1 MRRKSI
7 GIVLVMLV
15 LVLGLLPLRAQNPT
29 PDPRN
34 PKNLPLCAD
43 LTGATNPI
51 VRYDIPPQTVNSGG
65 VYCRVLAQ
73 DSRFLVN
80 SAQIG
85 NQDALNLGI
94 VQAVDVFAILINGS
108 TVQTFNNPIRICLLG
123 TGGFFYL
130 DATQS
135 PRQLQQVAT
144 TVEGSYTC
152 GSVPNAGTVM
162 LTTSTGSAVPPPAS
176 TLAPGVTPSPGATPG
191 PGTPTTVVS
200 GFSGPLSGC
209 SVTTTR
215 IVRLRAEANT
225 TSAILDRLPYNT
237 TWRAT
242 ERVPGWIRIV
252 WKDRQGWVSD
262 SFLTTVGTCG
272 G

>member
-1 MRRKSI
+1 MTRQQLW
-7 GIVLVMLV
+7 IVLVCLV
-15 LVLGLLPLRAQNPT
+15 LALGVLPLNAQT

-73 DSRFLVN
+73 DGRFLVN

-85 NQDALNLGI
+85 NMDALNLGI
-94 VQAVDVFAILINGS
+94 QQAVDVFAILINGS
-108 TVQTFNNPIRICLLG
+108 TVQSFNNPIRLCLLG

-135 PRQLQQVAT
+135 PRQLQQIAA
-144 TVEGSYTC
+144 TVEGGYTC
-152 GSVPNAGTVM
+152 GSVSNAGTVM
-162 LTTSTGSAVPPPAS
+162 LTSSTGAVVPPPVS
-176 TLAPGVTPSPGATPG
+176 TLPPGVTPTAGATPG
-191 PGTPTTVVS
+191 PGTPTVVAGYS
-200 GFSGPLSGC
+200 GALSGC
-209 SVTTTR
+209 TVTTTR

-237 TWRAT
+237 TWQAT
-242 ERVPGWIRIV
+242 ERVPGWIRII
-252 WKDRQGWVSD
+252 WRDRQGWVSD
-262 SFLTTVGTCG
+262 SYLLTTGTCG
-272 G
+272 S

>member
-1 MRRKSI
+1 MTRQPRW
-7 GIVLVMLV
+7 IVLVCVV
-15 LVLGLLPLRAQNPT
+15 LALGVLPLHAQT

-51 VRYDIPPQTVNSGG
+51 VRYDIPPQTVSSGG

-85 NQDALNLGI
+85 NMDALNLGI
-94 VQAVDVFAILINGS
+94 IQAVDVFAILINGS
-108 TVQTFNNPIRICLLG
+108 TVQSFNNSIRICLLG

-135 PRQLQQVAT
+135 PRQLQQVAST
-144 TVEGSYTC
+144 LEGSYTC

-162 LTTSTGSAVPPPAS
+162 LTSATGAAVPPPAS
-176 TLAPGVTPSPGATPG
+176 TLPPGVTSTAGATPG
-191 PGTPTTVVS
+191 PGTPTAVVA
-200 GFSGPLSGC
+200 GFSGQLSGC
-209 SVTTTR
+209 VVTTTR
-215 IVRLRAEANT
+215 IVRLRAEPNT

-237 TWRAT
+237 TWQAT
-242 ERVPGWIRIV
+242 ERIPGWMRIV
-252 WKDRQGWVSD
+252 WRDRQAWVSD
-262 SFLTTVGTCG
+262 AYLRRVGTCG